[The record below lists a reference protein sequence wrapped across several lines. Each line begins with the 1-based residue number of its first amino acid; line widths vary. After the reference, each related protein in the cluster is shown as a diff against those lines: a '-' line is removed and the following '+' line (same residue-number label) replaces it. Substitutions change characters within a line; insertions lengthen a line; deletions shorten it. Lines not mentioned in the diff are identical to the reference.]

1 MMSPHVREIWRET
14 LRFRELVHGG
24 NGRQLV
30 SVGAD
35 VHACCLDDDEAHAR
49 YLDDGGLCFGLVEA
63 AVLFLEVE
71 RYRPSFHVGV
81 LLS

>member
-1 MMSPHVREIWRET
+1 MCMPAASTTMKR
-14 LRFRELVHGG
+14 
-24 NGRQLV
+24 
-30 SVGAD
+30 
-35 VHACCLDDDEAHAR
+35 AR